1 MKLLTC
7 TFQRPNGSVYTKGR
21 RLAENVSPEIAE
33 AAAFGAIRPASA
45 DDRLIARKIADST
58 AVRVASKRNTSV
70 SDNLLSE
77 TPDDGRDMKA
87 GVQHA
92 DAVGGEA
99 VVGDGTGEALP
110 EIDASAPQ
118 AEAEGSMSL
127 DEIDTH
133 EEVVEM
139 QTEGEGVHDAGEAAE
154 AMQAEGALDDVG
166 SEPDGP
172 AGRKPRKKTT

>member
-21 RLAENVSPEIAE
+21 RLAENVQQDIAE
-33 AAAFGAIRPASA
+33 AAAFGAIRPTSA

-58 AVRVASKRNTSV
+58 AVRVASSRNTSV
-70 SDNLLSE
+70 SDNLLPGEPESE
-77 TPDDGRDMKA
+77 PLRA
-87 GVQHA
+87 GIQHA

-99 VVGDGTGEALP
+99 IVGDGTGEALP
-110 EIDASAPQ
+110 EIDTAAP
-118 AEAEGSMSL
+118 EGGAEGEGSLSL
-127 DEIDTH
+127 DEIDTR

-139 QTEGEGVHDAGEAAE
+139 QTEGDGVHDAGEAAE

-172 AGRKPRKKTT
+172 AGRKPRKK